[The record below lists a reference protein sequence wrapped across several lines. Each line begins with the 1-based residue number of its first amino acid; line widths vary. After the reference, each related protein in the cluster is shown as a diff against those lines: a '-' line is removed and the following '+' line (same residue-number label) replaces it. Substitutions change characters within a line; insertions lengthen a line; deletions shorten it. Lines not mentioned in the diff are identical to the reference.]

1 MIHDLAAKLLGL
13 VADELTQMGISV
25 PERQY
30 LAPGADVVFDCEQ
43 LTVRI
48 ARIIPGMQG
57 ADTTFPVVT
66 HCALRKTAEL
76 YVTLV
81 RCVPTMHDNG
91 DPPTVDEYNQSS
103 IITFDDAFALRVA
116 LENIEHNHLL
126 VPVNVPCTIGQLNTL
141 GPLGGLAAVD
151 MMFSV
156 ELVSNP
162 TGWVG

>member
-1 MIHDLAAKLLGL
+1 VIYDVANKLLGL
-13 VADELTQMGISV
+13 VANELTGLGILV

-30 LAPGADVVFDCEQ
+30 LAPGSDVVFDCEQ

-48 ARIIPGMQG
+48 ARVIPGMQG

-66 HCALRKTAEL
+66 HSKLRKTAEL
-76 YVTLV
+76 FVTIV

-91 DPPTVDEYNQSS
+91 DPPTVDEYMASS
-103 IITFDDAFALRVA
+103 QITFADAFALRVA
-116 LENIEHNHLL
+116 LENIEHQHLL
-126 VPVNVPCTIGQLNTL
+126 VPVNVPCTVGQLNTL
-141 GPLGGLAAVD
+141 GPLGGLAACD